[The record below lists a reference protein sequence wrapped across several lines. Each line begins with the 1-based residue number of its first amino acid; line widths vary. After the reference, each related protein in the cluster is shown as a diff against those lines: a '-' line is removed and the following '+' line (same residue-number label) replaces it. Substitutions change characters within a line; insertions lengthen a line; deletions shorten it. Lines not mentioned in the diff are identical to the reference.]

1 MKSRPRT
8 PFLSTSLALALSV
21 ATVAPIVI
29 GPAAALETAVAP
41 EKNPP
46 GDIPDNQVF
55 VQYTSPSGFS
65 IKVPEGW
72 SRVDRP
78 DGARFSDKYNIIDLA
93 VSKAD
98 QPPDTA
104 SAKARDAA
112 ELKRAGRAV
121 EIKSVK
127 DVKLKSGPAVLISYA
142 SNSDPSPVTNKQIR
156 LEHERYLMF
165 KNATLV
171 SVDLSAPLGADNAD
185 QWKLMSDSFRWQ

>member
-1 MKSRPRT
+1 MKSRPKT
-8 PFLSTSLALALSV
+8 ILTSLALALSV
-21 ATVAPIVI
+21 ATIAPIVI
-29 GPAAALETAVAP
+29 GPAAAQETAVAP

-78 DGARFSDKYNIIDLA
+78 DGARFSEKSNIIDLKG
-93 VSKAD
+93 SKSD
-98 QPPDTA
+98 QPPNAA

-112 ELKRAGRAV
+112 ELKNAGRAI

-127 DVKLKSGPAVLISYA
+127 DVK
-142 SNSDPSPVTNKQIR
+142 
-156 LEHERYLMF
+156 
-165 KNATLV
+165 
-171 SVDLSAPLGADNAD
+171 
-185 QWKLMSDSFRWQ
+185 

>member
-1 MKSRPRT
+1 MKSRPKT
-8 PFLSTSLALALSV
+8 ILTSLALALSV
-21 ATVAPIVI
+21 ATIAPIVI
-29 GPAAALETAVAP
+29 GPAAAQETAVAP

-98 QPPDTA
+98 QPLDTA

-171 SVDLSAPLGADNAD
+171 SLDLSAPLGADNVD

>member
-1 MKSRPRT
+1 MKSRPKT
-8 PFLSTSLALALSV
+8 ILTSLALALSV
-21 ATVAPIVI
+21 ATIAPIVI
-29 GPAAALETAVAP
+29 GPAAAQETAVAP

-72 SRVDRP
+72 SRADRP

-104 SAKARDAA
+104 GAKARDAA

-171 SVDLSAPLGADNAD
+171 SLDLSAPLGADNVD

>member
-1 MKSRPRT
+1 MKSRPKT
-8 PFLSTSLALALSV
+8 ILTSLALALSV
-21 ATVAPIVI
+21 ATIAPIVI
-29 GPAAALETAVAP
+29 GPAAAQETAVAP

-98 QPPDTA
+98 QLPDTA

-171 SVDLSAPLGADNAD
+171 SLDLSAPLGADNVD

>member
-8 PFLSTSLALALSV
+8 ALLSTSLALALAAV
-21 ATVAPIVI
+21 TIAPIGI
-29 GPAAALETAVAP
+29 GPAAAQEAAIAP

-55 VQYTSPSGFS
+55 VQYTSPSGFG

-72 SRVDRP
+72 SRVERP

-98 QPPDTA
+98 QPPNAAT
-104 SAKARDAA
+104 AKAREAA
-112 ELKRAGRAV
+112 ELKTAGRAV

-127 DVKLKSGPAVLISYA
+127 DVNLKSGPAVLISYA
-142 SNSDPSPVTNKQIR
+142 SNSDPNAVTNKQIR
-156 LEHERYLMF
+156 LEHERYVMF
-165 KNATLV
+165 KNGTLV
-171 SVDLSAPLGADNAD
+171 NLDLSAPLGADNVD
-185 QWKLMSDSFRWQ
+185 QWKLMSNSFQWQ

>member
-8 PFLSTSLALALSV
+8 LLRSLALALSV
-21 ATVAPIVI
+21 ATIAPIGI
-29 GPAAALETAVAP
+29 GPAAAQETAVAP

-93 VSKAD
+93 VAKAD
-98 QPPDTA
+98 QPPNA
-104 SAKARDAA
+104 AIAKARDAA
-112 ELKRAGRAV
+112 ELKNAGRAI

-127 DVKLKSGPAVLISYA
+127 DVKLKSGSAVLTSYA

-171 SVDLSAPLGADNAD
+171 SVDLSAPLGADNVD

>member
-1 MKSRPRT
+1 MKSRPKT
-8 PFLSTSLALALSV
+8 ILTSLALALSV
-21 ATVAPIVI
+21 ATIAPIVI
-29 GPAAALETAVAP
+29 GPAAAQETAVAP

-127 DVKLKSGPAVLISYA
+127 EVKLKSGPALVITYA
-142 SNSDPSPVTNKQIR
+142 SNSDPNPVTNKQIR

-171 SVDLSAPLGADNAD
+171 SLDLSAPLGADNAD